1 MEDCTRRVAYYDK
14 KVFGTINEYWATAV
28 KLIRAREVF
37 AEFLGTFM
45 LVVSFRSFLIFFVNS
60 CDRVLLKYHTLLYLC
75 VNKLKIDVSCLL

>member
-28 KLIRAREVF
+28 KVIRAREVF

-45 LVVSFRSFLIFFVNS
+45 LVVSFIRFSIFFVNT
-60 CDRVLLKYHTLLYLC
+60 CDKKYHTLLYLC
-75 VNKLKIDVSCLL
+75 IIKLKIDVSCLL